1 MQEHH
6 QTRQTIL
13 GWVFEILDGLNC
25 LVPGLALVPLGVL
38 SLLTVLPIYLA
49 IEFLRSGPPWAY
61 GGAALW
67 LLLVLRAAWHLG
79 RQQLDRGD
87 LLFLTIHFVA
97 SLVTVVVL
105 LRSAWHAA

>member
-6 QTRQTIL
+6 QTRQTIP

-25 LVPGLALVPLGVL
+25 LVPGLALAPLGVL

-49 IEFLRSGPPWAY
+49 IELLRSGPPWAY
-61 GGAALW
+61 PGAALW

-87 LLFLTIHFVA
+87 LLLLTIHFVA
-97 SLVTVVVL
+97 PLVTVVVV